1 MTTLNNAD
9 GMDKTADLSPQE
21 SLSLADS
28 YFVDEDYELAVDA
41 YAAALALLDSN
52 GDGAIMIR
60 ALSHR
65 SGAFYQLKRFHEARD
80 DAQAAVS
87 CHPCPGLRPGEMEL
101 LYKRLGLACL
111 ELKEYKEA
119 KQAVEQALQLAT
131 LNKRDTAKYQTYIQQ
146 CNDKL
151 NDTSVAASSKPS
163 ASDTTTRAASGNP
176 PTAVLSPAQRRPT
189 MPKYQY
195 YQNDKFMTIAIL
207 EPGVHENDL
216 QVAFGP
222 KKLTVAL
229 RKGGVNFTIVRGTLY
244 ERVDI
249 DHCKVK
255 VMTEKVLVKLRKV
268 ESHEWPELFGLAG
281 EDDEEEATKQ
291 APLEDSTQEVPT
303 VDSSKTRPYSSHRD
317 WDAIERNLEMQ
328 EKQEMPE
335 GEEAMTKLFQEIY
348 AKADEDTKRA
358 MIKSYQTSGGTVL
371 STNWNEVA
379 NTDYEANRTAPKG
392 MEWKNWEGDKL
403 KQKESDE

>member
-1 MTTLNNAD
+1 M
-9 GMDKTADLSPQE
+9 
-21 SLSLADS
+21 ADS

-87 CHPCPGLRPGEMEL
+87 C
-101 LYKRLGLACL
+101 
-111 ELKEYKEA
+111 
-119 KQAVEQALQLAT
+119 VEQALQLAT

-207 EPGVHENDL
+207 EP
-216 QVAFGP
+216 
-222 KKLTVAL
+222 
-229 RKGGVNFTIVRGTLY
+229 
-244 ERVDI
+244 
-249 DHCKVK
+249 
-255 VMTEKVLVKLRKV
+255 
-268 ESHEWPELFGLAG
+268 
-281 EDDEEEATKQ
+281 ATNV
-291 APLEDSTQEVPT
+291 S
-303 VDSSKTRPYSSHRD
+303 
-317 WDAIERNLEMQ
+317 I
-328 EKQEMPE
+328 
-335 GEEAMTKLFQEIY
+335 
-348 AKADEDTKRA
+348 
-358 MIKSYQTSGGTVL
+358 
-371 STNWNEVA
+371 
-379 NTDYEANRTAPKG
+379 
-392 MEWKNWEGDKL
+392 
-403 KQKESDE
+403 